1 MRWWGGFVIMATLLG
16 LIPTNLIGLILDSNT
31 RELHNRRKP
40 AIPWYL
46 FMRLTTK
53 GRYAV
58 TAMLDLALHA
68 QRGPVSLADISERQG
83 ISLSYLE
90 QLFAKLRRGN
100 LVSSVRGPGGGYQ
113 LSRDMAGIQVAE
125 VIDAVNESV
134 DATRCQGQGDCHSGD
149 TCLTHHLWCDLSQQI
164 HEFLSGI
171 SLADLVTRNE
181 VQEVAMRQDQRR
193 CASGAAHP
201 EKIEASAID

>member
-1 MRWWGGFVIMATLLG
+1 
-16 LIPTNLIGLILDSNT
+16 
-31 RELHNRRKP
+31 
-40 AIPWYL
+40 
-46 FMRLTTK
+46 MRLTTK

-100 LVSSVRGPGGGYQ
+100 LVVSVRGPGGGYQ
-113 LSRDMAGIQVAE
+113 LSRDMTGIHVAQ

-171 SLADLVTRNE
+171 SLADLVERRE
-181 VQEVAMRQDQRR
+181 VQEVAQRQDERR
-193 CASGAAHP
+193 CSGSKP
-201 EKIEASAID
+201 PRLDKIEASAID